1 MPRDLPIPMVAAIT
15 SNTVS
20 PCILVDLTLATGVQ
34 HIWSGV
40 GSLAYGGNTYLG
52 VGSLGQIGDVAEG
65 CEVKADGTSI
75 TLSGIDSTL
84 LNDSLLDIQLGAPAT
99 VWFAVFQN
107 GALLGAPYPLFVG
120 TVDQPTIPISADS
133 IAITLKLETRMTNLQ
148 RASNRRY
155 TSADQNYYYPADSG
169 FNWVE
174 TLSDIALVW
183 G

>member
-1 MPRDLPIPMVAAIT
+1 MITAVT
-15 SNTVS
+15 SNEVS
-20 PCILVDLTLATGVQ
+20 PCVLVDLTLASGVI

-40 GSLAYGGNTYLG
+40 GSLVYDGNTYLG
-52 VGSLGQIGDVAEG
+52 VGSLGQVGDVTEG
-65 CEVKADGTSI
+65 SQVKADGTTI
-75 TLSGIDSTL
+75 TLSGIDPTL
-84 LNDSLLDIQLGAPAT
+84 LNDCLLEIQLGAPAT

-120 TVDQPTIPISADS
+120 TVDQPMVPISADS
-133 IAITLKLETRMTNLQ
+133 IAITLKLENRMTNLQ

-155 TSADQNYYYPADSG
+155 TASDQTYYFPSDSG

-174 TLSDIALVW
+174 TLNDIALVW